1 MMDSESL
8 KFWNSVYAAPD
19 CDSDKLIDA
28 LRWRGSRAYIVVEI
42 AGYTRSLPIS
52 KDAARS
58 ILKDAAYVRALE
70 YKSGVYLIAEGV
82 EKPPAP
88 QKTE

>member
-1 MMDSESL
+1 MMDDESL
-8 KFWNSVYAAPD
+8 KFWSAIYAAKD
-19 CDSDKLIDA
+19 CDSDRLVDA

-42 AGYTRSLPIS
+42 AGYTRLIPIS

-70 YKSGVYLIAEGV
+70 YKDSVYLIADGV
-82 EKPPAP
+82 EQSAP
-88 QKTE
+88 TP